1 MVSARPIVSG
11 DGPREDPTP
20 TPAVRNSRLATL
32 SARDIVAGDILP
44 RGDGPS
50 PRRDGGLGITIDP
63 VGVEDADC
71 LGGKAGVMSPTS
83 ENKSPSK
90 KKLQLTVGAGDKDK
104 FSTVALNSSTLALMG
119 APPLLR
125 GFISTR
131 KIISMIKK
139 IKIIPIVIHS
149 LYEFVF
155 QLNIFKSITFSRERM
170 SAFHKT
176 TTNNVNTY
184 VERSNP
190 SIETNVNA
198 AEDATGMIVI
208 DENILNCLMFT
219 ERTLEI

>member
-90 KKLQLTVGAGDKDK
+90 KLFFLQIFL
-104 FSTVALNSSTLALMG
+104 
-119 APPLLR
+119 
-125 GFISTR
+125 
-131 KIISMIKK
+131 
-139 IKIIPIVIHS
+139 S
-149 LYEFVF
+149 L
-155 QLNIFKSITFSRERM
+155 
-170 SAFHKT
+170 
-176 TTNNVNTY
+176 
-184 VERSNP
+184 
-190 SIETNVNA
+190 
-198 AEDATGMIVI
+198 
-208 DENILNCLMFT
+208 
-219 ERTLEI
+219 

>member
-1 MVSARPIVSG
+1 VSG

-90 KKLQLTVGAGDKDK
+90 KKCDSFYKYSCVCMCVCVCVCVC
-104 FSTVALNSSTLALMG
+104 FFCS
-119 APPLLR
+119 
-125 GFISTR
+125 
-131 KIISMIKK
+131 
-139 IKIIPIVIHS
+139 
-149 LYEFVF
+149 
-155 QLNIFKSITFSRERM
+155 
-170 SAFHKT
+170 
-176 TTNNVNTY
+176 
-184 VERSNP
+184 
-190 SIETNVNA
+190 
-198 AEDATGMIVI
+198 
-208 DENILNCLMFT
+208 
-219 ERTLEI
+219 

>member
-20 TPAVRNSRLATL
+20 TPAVRNSKLATL

-71 LGGKAGVMSPTS
+71 LGGKAGVISPTS

-90 KKLQLTVGAGDKDK
+90 KMRKYK
-104 FSTVALNSSTLALMG
+104 F
-119 APPLLR
+119 
-125 GFISTR
+125 I
-131 KIISMIKK
+131 
-139 IKIIPIVIHS
+139 
-149 LYEFVF
+149 F
-155 QLNIFKSITFSRERM
+155 QLNIYTSITVSRKRM

-176 TTNNVNTY
+176 TTNKVRQRIPT
-184 VERSNP
+184 SN
-190 SIETNVNA
+190 E
-198 AEDATGMIVI
+198 G
-208 DENILNCLMFT
+208 
-219 ERTLEI
+219 R